1 MRPGCMSP
9 NAGSTS
15 RYRAACCGSRR
26 PRNRTSSASHPK
38 FVPGTL
44 FLEIRARH
52 EFPKKACLARIF
64 LELELEADAD
74 VVGRAAELD
83 PIDVGVEV
91 LDLEQHEAAHEHRAA
106 GARSRAS
113 GTAARETPAQTRA
126 QQRTDVRA
134 AVDVR
139 LELDALSIPRAA
151 DADAGIRHETA
162 VRPLEDE
169 IREDVRRHHRE
180 LDRVR
185 NLAAVGRAPETGVLA
200 KSEIGRAHV

>member
-1 MRPGCMSP
+1 
-9 NAGSTS
+9 
-15 RYRAACCGSRR
+15 
-26 PRNRTSSASHPK
+26 
-38 FVPGTL
+38 
-44 FLEIRARH
+44 
-52 EFPKKACLARIF
+52 
-64 LELELEADAD
+64 
-74 VVGRAAELD
+74 
-83 PIDVGVEV
+83 
-91 LDLEQHEAAHEHRAA
+91 AAHEHRAA

-200 KSEIGRAHV
+200 KSDPRADLEPIPQPITARDRERRIAIIAVERVVVVEVG